1 MELFVNDPPFLTT
14 LWWLPCMLGTS
25 SGWTSL
31 YPETTPV
38 HGPWV
43 SGDRSRSHC
52 ETWRQLPEKQSTSM
66 ISPVLLGSTTLGN
79 VFCFL
84 HPDRTSIQSTISH
97 LSVHSGMLSGC
108 FGQVLLGGGSS
119 MINDDIDNIHTF
131 VLSSY
136 LKTRIPLTREM
147 ELFKVLLI
155 PDENIKWQP
164 QRNRFYR
171 YMSDITE
178 SLLCLVPWHSKT
190 KPMYTWLF
198 KPKEKM
204 FDKCLT
210 SRNLSDISDMVN

>member
-1 MELFVNDPPFLTT
+1 MNILVPRDHASSRTMGVWRSIT
-14 LWWLPCMLGTS
+14 LPLWNM
-25 SGWTSL
+25 
-31 YPETTPV
+31 ETTA
-38 HGPWV
+38 
-43 SGDRSRSHC
+43 R
-52 ETWRQLPEKQSTSM
+52 ETKHINDFPCSAGLYNIRQC
-66 ISPVLLGSTTLGN
+66 LLLFAPRQNQHTE
-79 VFCFL
+79 
-84 HPDRTSIQSTISH
+84 TISH

-147 ELFKVLLI
+147 ELFKVLI
-155 PDENIKWQP
+155 PEENIKWQP